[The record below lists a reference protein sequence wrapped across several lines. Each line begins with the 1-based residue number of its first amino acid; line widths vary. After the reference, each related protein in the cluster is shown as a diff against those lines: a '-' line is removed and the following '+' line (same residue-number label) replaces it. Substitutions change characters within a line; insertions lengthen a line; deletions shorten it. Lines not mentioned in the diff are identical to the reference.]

1 MTKALSIISTILI
14 LVGVAP
20 AAKEHAWLPAF
31 TVDAKTAREYVPVGV
46 TAQAG
51 TAGTSTWAAAQLHS
65 MTIQETQLVIV
76 SPEFLFLVNDTTE
89 KSHSLYGIAGRAIA
103 NHKRG
108 CRIIVNDPIMY
119 YVEKSTVYVIDA
131 DGRECKLDLIRQE
144 RITAPSPPVA
154 AVPSKQ

>member
-1 MTKALSIISTILI
+1 MTRYVLLMIFADFVLAVS
-14 LVGVAP
+14 GY
-20 AAKEHAWLPAF
+20 AAKDHTWSNAF
-31 TVDAKTAREYVPVGV
+31 TVDAKTARTYVPTGI

-51 TAGTSTWAAAQLHS
+51 TAGTTAWATAQLHS

-76 SPEFLFLVNDTTE
+76 SPEFLFVVNDTTE

-108 CRIIVNDPIMY
+108 CRIIINDPIVY
-119 YVEKSTVYVIDA
+119 YVERSTVYVIDA

-144 RITAPSPPVA
+144 RIVAPPATPAPSA
-154 AVPSKQ
+154 Q